1 MPTSNQTLYRSAKIS
16 DHTFRQVL
24 GHFVRDHT
32 AAETARQTGLSHN
45 SIHAIFHKLR
55 VYFTQTGLFLD
66 IYAGQELD
74 KFDIGDPAFERLL
87 LDYHF
92 TRIRSK
98 RGVRCPPNSS
108 VDYHFAESYWRLGFK
123 KMREQRPSE
132 QIYSM
137 MENNLVEIIR
147 ICGAVGGKPVN
158 FEAGMEAVFHQID
171 KHLLWL
177 KRSAPNYSAPHL
189 REQIDDVLA
198 VQLDK
203 RHSPNSTKIKPKIKL
218 PRSSKDASKVH
229 KQQQ

>member
-1 MPTSNQTLYRSAKIS
+1 MPSSRSTLYRSAKIS
-16 DHTFRQVL
+16 DAQFRDVL

-32 AAETARQTGLSHN
+32 AAETARHTGLSHN
-45 SIHAIFHKLR
+45 SVHAIFHKLR
-55 VYFTQTGLFLD
+55 VYFTQVGLFLD

-92 TRIRSK
+92 NRIRSK
-98 RGVRCPPNSS
+98 RGVRDAADAS
-108 VDYHFAESYWRLGFK
+108 VDYHFAESYWRLGFE

-137 MENNLVEIIR
+137 MENNLLEIIR
-147 ICGAVGGKPVN
+147 LCGAVGGKPVN
-158 FEAGMEAVFHQID
+158 FEAGMKAVFRQID

-203 RHSPNSTKIKPKIKL
+203 KPTQHSTKTKPKKKS
-218 PRSSKDASKVH
+218 PRSST
-229 KQQQ
+229 